1 MSSEGDWDE
10 LLSNHPVFSLPKSV
24 SGPAGKGEAS
34 LHLSLS
40 SLPDFVQLD
49 PVDDKPTPSGRRQA
63 IAIKDAD
70 LIVAVGSEIR
80 IASLGDSKGARGTS
94 QKSYKNLHTPNI
106 QFEIHQI
113 ALNPNGK
120 LLAVAGAFQVA
131 VVVLPRTG
139 YNKLI
144 TATVDCKSFQ
154 VGQYYHAAESSAPVA
169 KIDWH
174 PWGQGGSTLLVMT
187 TDGKLREYDI
197 SVDADEPQQ
206 TLSFVPE
213 RRMSNSFLA
222 EDAAER
228 EVASFALGKG
238 RADWGPLTVYALM
251 KSGDVYAVCPYMPK
265 NASVPSS
272 YIHALECYVAAK
284 QEYLSHSTD
293 DGDPSSPD
301 SLTTLY
307 DYQHK
312 YVSALIRQLP
322 PGTAWPATARLVPMH
337 PPNTIKNPR
346 ARQGPFL
353 LQPAPR
359 LLEGSE
365 GGDATDIV
373 YMSFGDDAA
382 EESEGETERLGLVLV
397 AFQDGK
403 VDLYL
408 DVEKVEARWELK
420 QHPSNDL
427 PMLAVYETIDLG
439 IVSALTKSSDRPGQ
453 SLLDLVQGNH
463 PVFQPDPIHEDTL
476 YVYHAFGVHVLNLRS
491 LLTSLATILRDS
503 NDSDA
508 GSSSGL
514 EASLETVKS
523 TDVQP
528 ILLTFSVEQ
537 QCSTPVIGVAVPND
551 VYLTYSI
558 FILTSSMRMSVF
570 PLTLRSETS
579 FTAVTPASSPEKA
592 PLAIGPPPTSAS
604 LPAPPTPQPKLEVTS
619 SPKKLPA
626 PPDGPPAY
634 VSLLSAEPWTI
645 PPPVARPSGLPGNP
659 RLSFPSNLSASGK
672 EIVLTPETLRFL
684 GTTVE
689 KLSSQI
695 QDVQLAHRATE
706 ARAALQEQEFR
717 RQRETCAKMLEIVR
731 TLATTRQ
738 EEAQARIAK
747 AQETQKALLARSDRV
762 LQGLMK
768 KASPALSENE
778 AKWFEE
784 LRRMREEVV
793 GAGKYD
799 DRSLAARAKL
809 LRREVDRLLP
819 HLQEMKEK
827 ETARQKSLVESR
839 EALGLSQ
846 AFELGKRSTEERA
859 RISDMEAEILRL
871 AHRLDVDLGRPPSQ
885 QHQQEKNGGVK
896 DE

>member
-1 MSSEGDWDE
+1 MSSEEDWDE
-10 LLSNHPVFSLPKSV
+10 LLKSHPVFSLPKGV
-24 SGPAGKGEAS
+24 SRPSGKGEAS

-40 SLPDFVQLD
+40 SLPDFVDLD

-80 IASLGDSKGARGTS
+80 ITPLGDSKGARGPS
-94 QKSYKNLHTPNI
+94 QKSYKILHTPNV

-131 VVVLPRTG
+131 VIVLPRTG
-139 YNKLI
+139 FNKLV
-144 TATVDCKSFQ
+144 TATVDCKSLQ
-154 VGQYYHAAESSAPVA
+154 VGQYHHAAESSAPVA

-174 PWGQGGSTLLVMT
+174 LWGQGGSTLLVMT

-197 SVDADEPQQ
+197 TADADEPQQ

-222 EDAAER
+222 DDAADR
-228 EVASFALGKG
+228 EVASFAFGRGK
-238 RADWGPLTVYALM
+238 ADWGPLTVYAVM
-251 KSGDVYAVCPYMPK
+251 KSGDVYAICPYLPK

-272 YIHALECYVAAK
+272 YLHALECYVAAK
-284 QEYLSHSTD
+284 QEFLSNSTS
-293 DGDPSSPD
+293 GDPSSD
-301 SLTTLY
+301 NLTTLY

-312 YVSALIRQLP
+312 YVNALLKQLP
-322 PGTAWPATARLVPMH
+322 PGTAWPATNRVVPIH
-337 PPNTIKNPR
+337 PPTTIKNPR

-359 LLEGSE
+359 VLEGSE

-373 YMSFGDDAA
+373 YLSFGNDAA

-397 AFQDGK
+397 VFQDGK

-420 QHPSNDL
+420 QHPSSDL
-427 PMLAVYETIDLG
+427 PMLATYESIDLG
-439 IVSALTKSSDRPGQ
+439 IVSTLRKASGSLRGQ

-463 PVFQPDPIHEDTL
+463 PVLHLDPIHDDTL
-476 YVYHAFGVHVLNLRS
+476 YVYHAFGVHALHLGA
-491 LLTSLATILRDS
+491 LLKGLAIVLRD
-503 NDSDA
+503 DSEA
-508 GSSSGL
+508 ASSSGL
-514 EASLETVKS
+514 EASLETVKN

-528 ILLTFSVEQ
+528 VLLTFSVEQ

-570 PLTLRSETS
+570 PLTLRSDTSLAPETRAPS
-579 FTAVTPASSPEKA
+579 PAPEKK
-592 PLAIGPPPTSAS
+592 PLAIAPPPASTSKRLAS
-604 LPAPPTPQPKLEVTS
+604 SKPEVPPSPTLPEPPE
-619 SPKKLPA
+619 
-626 PPDGPPAY
+626 GPPAY
-634 VSLLSAEPWTI
+634 VSLLSKETWTI
-645 PPPVARPSGLPGNP
+645 PPAVARPTGLPSNP
-659 RLSFPSNLSASGK
+659 RLSLPNISSGASGNG
-672 EIVLTPETLRFL
+672 EISLTTETLRYL

-695 QDVQLAHRATE
+695 RDIQLAHRATE
-706 ARAALQEQEFR
+706 ARAGLQEQEFR
-717 RQRETCAKMLEIVR
+717 RQRETCAQMLDTVQALGTVR
-731 TLATTRQ
+731 QDKAKERILKVQ
-738 EEAQARIAK
+738 ED
-747 AQETQKALLARSDRV
+747 QKALLARLDRV

-768 KASPALSENE
+768 KASPELSESE

-784 LRRMREEVV
+784 LRRMKAEVV

-799 DRSLAARAKL
+799 DRSLAAKTKL
-809 LRREVDRLLP
+809 SRSEVDRLLP
-819 HLQEMKEK
+819 HLREMKEK
-827 ETARQKSLVESR
+827 ETARRKSLVESR

-846 AFELGKRSTEERA
+846 AFELGKRSTEERT
-859 RISDMEAEILRL
+859 RISEMEAEILRL
-871 AHRLDVDLGRPPSQ
+871 AHRLDVSIGRPPSQ
-885 QHQQEKNGGVK
+885 QQTQNGN
-896 DE
+896 DDASED